1 MTTLI
6 DTESGARYEFD
17 GGRVRRVNPDH
28 NKRGDG
34 EWQVLVSRFPE
45 TPVVGSPMVLVME
58 SLSRY
63 GEDDYGTSPEFVGD
77 TTTRTTTPVV
87 RMSQYTSRGRS
98 MSAGR
103 MTGAGFVPNEDAVRI
118 AYSNNRHTYRP
129 ETEGADAEFYRWLA
143 EHDAETL
150 APFLTIA
157 DTHRKAARAV
167 GYDCKCQLCDAAAKT
182 RATAE
187 SDVWPVGHPEID
199 APDEP
204 VEEPSS
210 AGTDRG

>member
-87 RMSQYTSRGRS
+87 RICRNMRQLSE
-98 MSAGR
+98 A
-103 MTGAGFVPNEDAVRI
+103 NE
-118 AYSNNRHTYRP
+118 
-129 ETEGADAEFYRWLA
+129 
-143 EHDAETL
+143 
-150 APFLTIA
+150 
-157 DTHRKAARAV
+157 
-167 GYDCKCQLCDAAAKT
+167 
-182 RATAE
+182 
-187 SDVWPVGHPEID
+187 
-199 APDEP
+199 
-204 VEEPSS
+204 
-210 AGTDRG
+210 

>member
-1 MTTLI
+1 MSAREKLEGYSMQPELLI
-6 DTESGARYEFD
+6 D

-87 RMSQYTSRGRS
+87 RICRNMRQLSE
-98 MSAGR
+98 A
-103 MTGAGFVPNEDAVRI
+103 NE
-118 AYSNNRHTYRP
+118 
-129 ETEGADAEFYRWLA
+129 
-143 EHDAETL
+143 
-150 APFLTIA
+150 
-157 DTHRKAARAV
+157 
-167 GYDCKCQLCDAAAKT
+167 
-182 RATAE
+182 
-187 SDVWPVGHPEID
+187 
-199 APDEP
+199 
-204 VEEPSS
+204 
-210 AGTDRG
+210 

>member
-87 RMSQYTSRGRS
+87 RIWWEIVGPGESATETRRIDEREESQ
-98 MSAGR
+98 
-103 MTGAGFVPNEDAVRI
+103 
-118 AYSNNRHTYRP
+118 
-129 ETEGADAEFYRWLA
+129 
-143 EHDAETL
+143 
-150 APFLTIA
+150 
-157 DTHRKAARAV
+157 
-167 GYDCKCQLCDAAAKT
+167 
-182 RATAE
+182 
-187 SDVWPVGHPEID
+187 
-199 APDEP
+199 
-204 VEEPSS
+204 
-210 AGTDRG
+210 